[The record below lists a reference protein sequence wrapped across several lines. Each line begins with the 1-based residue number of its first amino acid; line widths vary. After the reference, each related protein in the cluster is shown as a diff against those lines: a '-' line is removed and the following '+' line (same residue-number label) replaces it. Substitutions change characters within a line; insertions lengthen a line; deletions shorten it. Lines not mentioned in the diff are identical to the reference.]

1 MSEETDNEPILTDEE
16 IDALV
21 EHAETST
28 TFDDGQFR
36 THDFGAG
43 EAVTL
48 AKWRELDALLRG
60 HAEALENVL
69 QFSFD
74 LEAAI
79 EPFAA
84 MYAVN
89 TDLLASMPERVCL
102 VSTPITPIEGE
113 CHVVLPGALLSFLV
127 NEYFGGAAVEPP
139 RLAGKVT
146 PSEQRIGERLTK
158 DFLRVMGEIWSDRLP
173 LGFGD
178 LYIDNTP
185 DRLSLLPGETGF
197 VVLTFLI
204 TVGDKH
210 RSELRLLMP
219 FEGIEPYAPNLMPKQ
234 LEEEPVVTAPGWE
247 AGLRAAVPDIP
258 VEVAGVLTGLETSI
272 RSLLA
277 MHVGMVIPIDAPE
290 EIRLQVDGR
299 NRGRG
304 GYGSFD
310 GQMAVQFVQFEGQN
324 R

>member
-1 MSEETDNEPILTDEE
+1 VTDETDNEPILTDEE

-21 EHAETST
+21 EHAETSDD
-28 TFDDGQFR
+28 FDDGQFR

-48 AKWRELDALLRG
+48 AKWRELDGLLRG
-60 HAEALENVL
+60 HAEAIEGVF
-69 QFSFD
+69 QFAFD
-74 LEAAI
+74 LEATV
-79 EPFAA
+79 EPFAPMFA
-84 MYAVN
+84 LN
-89 TDLLASMPERVCL
+89 KDLLAAMPERLCM
-102 VSTPITPIEGE
+102 VSTPIGPVDGD
-113 CHVVLPGALLSFLV
+113 CHVVLPGPLLSFLV

-146 PSEQRIGERLTK
+146 PSEQRLGERLTK
-158 DFLRVMGEIWSDRLP
+158 EFLRVMGEIWSDRLP
-173 LGFGD
+173 LKFGD

-185 DRLSLLPGETGF
+185 DRLTLIPGMTGF

-204 TVGDKH
+204 TVGDRH

-219 FEGIEPYAPNLMPKQ
+219 FEGLEPFANNLMPKQ
-234 LEEEPVVTAPGWE
+234 AEEEPVEIAPDWQT
-247 AGLRAAVPDIP
+247 GLRAAVPDIP
-258 VEVAGVLTGLETSI
+258 VEVAGVLTGLETTI

-299 NRGRG
+299 NRARG
-304 GYGSFD
+304 GYGSYE
-310 GQMAVQFVQFEGQN
+310 GQMAMQFMQFEGQN
-324 R
+324 K